1 MKKQLLSL
9 GCALLMAFSLS
20 STAWGLTVEF
30 DKIGTIV
37 SAPDSTFAASDYRPA
52 MAIDAQ
58 GNQIVSGLIGTDFEF
73 AGVTVGSEVDGSHY
87 LLKYDAEGKEMWAA
101 TFLGAT
107 ITALTTDP
115 EGNVYAAASFGES
128 ALIYA
133 AGETVDLQGDMMGA
147 RSAVIV
153 KLSADGKVL
162 DKNVLTP
169 ALHSD
174 WGDEGFALDAPR
186 AWFEQL
192 AYENGRLYGS
202 LVNTGL
208 LKEGKDGEIDLTA
221 PYVNM
226 WGMILLQPTGFYVEF
241 AESGSVSIKKVL
253 SSVGMVKG
261 SEETATVQRPIFTID
276 NGVMYQAASVSG
288 VFNYTAPDGATTLY
302 EKANHQ
308 GFLLGTV
315 ALDGSSS
322 ASNVWMSSMESTPI
336 DTLQDVNGEDSL
348 VIWQDAVGG
357 YYNYITDIAVNN
369 GRIFVAGVFDVA
381 SCPFAKDVPFA
392 GTMDAFIAAV
402 YPDLKTVAYVK
413 ASGLDEGTDIKTA
426 YETVGAFSSQWNCV
440 VLLATASDKI
450 DHIFQQTARLTV
462 HPFTYEATS
471 DIISEEFFPMNAVS
485 QGRTSVIALAKNTGE
500 VVFSKEAVIPSAVEE
515 IEANAEDVVE
525 STMVSDVIAFNKAV
539 NATLTTTTGVALKT
553 VENATEMSVSEYP
566 AGYYLLIV
574 DGAQA
579 VKIVK
584 L

>member
-1 MKKQLLSL
+1 
-9 GCALLMAFSLS
+9 MAFSLS
-20 STAWGLTVEF
+20 STAWGLAIEF

-58 GNQIVSGLIGTDFEF
+58 GNQIVSGLIGKDFEF

-169 ALHSD
+169 ALHND
-174 WGDEGFALDAPR
+174 WGDEAFAMDAPH

-192 AYENGRLYGS
+192 TYENGRLYGS

-226 WGMILLQPTGFYVEF
+226 WGMMILLQPTGFYVEF

-322 ASNVWMSSMESTPI
+322 ASNVWMTSLDAFPV
-336 DTLQDVNGEDSL
+336 DTLVASDGTDSI
-348 VIWQDAVGG
+348 VWESPVGG
-357 YYNYITDIAVNN
+357 NYNYITDIAVNN

-413 ASGLDEGTDIKTA
+413 ASGLDEGTEIKTA
-426 YETVGAFSSQWNCV
+426 YETVGAFSSQWDRV

-450 DHIFQQTARLTV
+450 DQVFQQTARLTV